1 MSACEAISFCGLS
14 FLDSMAM
21 ECRLPHAP
29 LTERKRKAPGMVRE
43 IHGVLVANKRV
54 HLYGPRFADLGVHRN
69 IRTLLADMAPV
80 HVASSSDEETI
91 GVDTKTATDTAPRS
105 LAQETVDVLE
115 PLETDLQRR
124 LACDGQMASSIIHMW
139 QALRVAQTML
149 VPARAC
155 LRRAAQSNAEGVE
168 DFTFDS
174 SDVARVHDKVLN
186 LFSTLH
192 RL

>member
-1 MSACEAISFCGLS
+1 
-14 FLDSMAM
+14 MAM

-29 LTERKRKAPGMVRE
+29 LSERKRKAPGTVRE

-54 HLYGPRFADLGVHRN
+54 HLYGPRFADLGVHHN

-80 HVASSSDEETI
+80 QVASSSDEETI
-91 GVDTKTATDTAPRS
+91 GVDAKTATDTAPRS

-115 PLETDLQRR
+115 PPETDLQRR